1 MNPENYCICRKHSL
15 LGQNY
20 EATIKQLWAPENI
33 ENISNFEGWGLTLVA
48 YRKSIVSYH
57 FNFYVVHACF
67 DKQHFHKQR
76 QAEISKQIKQMLN
89 NTLRLNFC
97 YYWHSSF
104 TLLSKNNK
112 TYSKKKKKKMCV
124 CICEII
130 YLIIVKML
138 MKLKNWSHRH
148 DINSPRSRQ
157 IVNIRIVSA
166 WWCLHVLRNT

>member
-1 MNPENYCICRKHSL
+1 MSL
-15 LGQNY
+15 
-20 EATIKQLWAPENI
+20 ESF

-67 DKQHFHKQR
+67 HKQHFHKQR
-76 QAEISKQIKQMLN
+76 QAKISKQIKQMLN